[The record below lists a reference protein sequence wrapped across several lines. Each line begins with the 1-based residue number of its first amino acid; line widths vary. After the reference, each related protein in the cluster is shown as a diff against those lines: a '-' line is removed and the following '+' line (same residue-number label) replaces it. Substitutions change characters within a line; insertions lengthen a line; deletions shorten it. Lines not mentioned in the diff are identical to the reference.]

1 MQALTIKRINGDL
14 RKFKEAES
22 SYFDVYPNPDN
33 ILEIFFLLIGREGT
47 PFQGGHYIGK
57 ILHSPEYPRKAP
69 DYFILTPNDR
79 FEINKKICLSNSGYH
94 PEDWAP
100 AAWNLLT
107 LLEGMSSVWHSNDK
121 SDKVGIS
128 HINTASD
135 ASIKMKAVA
144 SIDYNWEKYPEI
156 YSKFKFAI
164 KNLSAGG
171 CKSSA

>member
-14 RKFKEAES
+14 RKFRES
-22 SYFDVYPNPDN
+22 QPTHVDVYPNPDN
-33 ILEIFFLLIGREGT
+33 ILEIFFLIIGREGT
-47 PFQGGHYIGK
+47 PFEGGHYIGK

-121 SDKVGIS
+121 ADKVGIS
-128 HINTASD
+128 HITNVCESSMKNKAKN
-135 ASIKMKAVA
+135 SI
-144 SIDYNWEKYPEI
+144 SYNWEKYPEI
-156 YSKFKFAI
+156 YSNFKLHSKKEI
-164 KNLSAGG
+164 
-171 CKSSA
+171 

>member
-1 MQALTIKRINGDL
+1 MYMQALTIKRINGDL
-14 RKFKEAES
+14 RKFREANS
-22 SYFDVYPNPDN
+22 THFDVYPNPDN
-33 ILEIFFLLIGREGT
+33 ILEIFFLIIGREGT
-47 PFQGGHYIGK
+47 PFEGGHYIGK

-128 HINTASD
+128 HINTASVE
-135 ASIKMKAVA
+135 SIKAKAKN
-144 SIDYNWEKYPEI
+144 SIYFNFEKYPEI
-156 YSKFKFAI
+156 YSNFKLHS
-164 KNLSAGG
+164 KNMAGG
-171 CKSSA
+171 GPS